1 MLELL
6 VQKDPG
12 AMARLLQ
19 LANSAYYRGSSASE
33 VVSVP
38 AALPRLGADAV
49 IATLMTLWSIE
60 DLQVPTALV
69 PARRWMA
76 RHIFS
81 LCATSRKVLQAAN
94 LLDSVPFLPVQTAAL
109 VDKMALATFLSV
121 KEEASAGRSALL
133 EDITANNHAFRTSPV
148 MTLSLGRCERLAAHW
163 GLNQEARELLD
174 ELRTWTDD
182 WANASL
188 AVQALVLSELL
199 LVQAYEHAKGLS
211 VGLAYQF
218 ALPTFAALGTEVFS
232 GTGLDAVAAG
242 STAGAPL
249 PLASFSSRARCSS
262 MAFCSTAGSG
272 AWCGSILK
280 GVAPG
285 IGGGR
290 SFADAEGLAPFCGPG
305 AGSCV
310 LEQPAARAMLSSAP
324 SQRRLF
330 SWG

>member
-1 MLELL
+1 
-6 VQKDPG
+6 
-12 AMARLLQ
+12 MARLLQ

-49 IATLMTLWSIE
+49 IAALMTLWSIE

-81 LCATSRKVLQAAN
+81 LCATSRKVLQAAS

-163 GLNQEARELLD
+163 GLNQEARDLLV

-199 LVQAYEHAKGLS
+199 LVQAYEHEEGPLS
-211 VGLAYQF
+211 ASLEAAYEYSS
-218 ALPTFAALGTEVFS
+218 LMHRLVERRIEAAQLRV
-232 GTGLDAVAAG
+232 
-242 STAGAPL
+242 
-249 PLASFSSRARCSS
+249 
-262 MAFCSTAGSG
+262 
-272 AWCGSILK
+272 
-280 GVAPG
+280 
-285 IGGGR
+285 
-290 SFADAEGLAPFCGPG
+290 
-305 AGSCV
+305 V
-310 LEQPAARAMLSSAP
+310 L
-324 SQRRLF
+324 
-330 SWG
+330 